1 MEAEKLLM
9 GEIWSQFGLKPW
21 LCQFLAVLL
30 RLIT

>member
-9 GEIWSQFGLKPW
+9 GRFGASLVSN
-21 LCQFLAVLL
+21 LGSVFLAVLL